1 MNESGQVY
9 NYNKLRTIRTLT
21 DIISQCIVAFAFSA
35 FVILGLTNKPDSYII
50 ATLLMAVPVII
61 TYAARKNIH
70 KNFLFMLIH
79 AALLITAIIIGNG
92 DAESTAY
99 FVSVLAV
106 CIRSVSIRVANA
118 RKTEYM
124 NEPLYG
130 NQFAD
135 VTQEDK
141 KAALQAGERMS
152 PLYCLVMVAGSLY
165 GGSAGNRL
173 LVNYETVLFVLFVLL
188 AFLANQ
194 LKELNSLFISNAGKS
209 EFPAERITGINMIMV
224 MVVSGLMILGM
235 ILFYSG
241 DYGNIFTLIGSG
253 FVAVVR
259 IVLKLFLRLIREK
272 EEVSTMPEDSVNPV
286 TDDDVVKGDNDLAF
300 TDNPVMSALFT
311 AFAIVLVIALV
322 VFIVY
327 MIIRYA
333 KNFKKSQDNNGD
345 EIEFIGNDRR
355 TEARI
360 KRRQRAEEAK
370 NMPVNMQY
378 RKAFRKAAIKSSKAA
393 RDSDGKSLENMQPQ
407 DITINRI
414 TDDAD
419 AADRITASYEKARYS
434 DKNISKEELEFMLD
448 FIKNDKYNKRT

>member
-1 MNESGQVY
+1 MGSEMC
-9 NYNKLRTIRTLT
+9 IR
-21 DIISQCIVAFAFSA
+21 DR
-35 FVILGLTNKPDSYII
+35 
-50 ATLLMAVPVII
+50 LMAVPVII

-235 ILFYSG
+235 VLFYSG

-286 TDDDVVKGDNDLAF
+286 TDDDVAKGDNDLAF

-448 FIKNDKYNKRT
+448 FIKNDKYNKHT

>member
-1 MNESGQVY
+1 
-9 NYNKLRTIRTLT
+9 
-21 DIISQCIVAFAFSA
+21 
-35 FVILGLTNKPDSYII
+35 
-50 ATLLMAVPVII
+50 
-61 TYAARKNIH
+61 
-70 KNFLFMLIH
+70 
-79 AALLITAIIIGNG
+79 
-92 DAESTAY
+92 
-99 FVSVLAV
+99 
-106 CIRSVSIRVANA
+106 
-118 RKTEYM
+118 
-124 NEPLYG
+124 
-130 NQFAD
+130 
-135 VTQEDK
+135 
-141 KAALQAGERMS
+141 
-152 PLYCLVMVAGSLY
+152 MVAGSLY

-259 IVLKLFLRLIREK
+259 IVLKLLLRLIREK

-414 TDDAD
+414 TNDAD

>member
-1 MNESGQVY
+1 MNELGYVY
-9 NYNKLRTIRTLT
+9 NYSKLRTIRTLT
-21 DIISQCIVAFAFSA
+21 DIISQCLVAFAFSA
-35 FVILGLTNKPDSYII
+35 FIILGITKKSDSYII
-50 ATLLMAVPVII
+50 VTLLMAVPVVI
-61 TYAARKNIH
+61 TYAARKHIR
-70 KNFLFMLIH
+70 KMLPFMLVH
-79 AALLITAIIIGNG
+79 GVLLIIAVLPGKG

-106 CIRSVSIRVANA
+106 CIRSVSIKAANA

-241 DYGNIFTLIGSG
+241 DYGNIFTLIGSS

-414 TDDAD
+414 TNDAD

>member
-9 NYNKLRTIRTLT
+9 NYNKLRTIRTLA

-35 FVILGLTNKPDSYII
+35 FVILGLTNKSDSYII

-61 TYAARKNIH
+61 TYAARKNIY

-141 KAALQAGERMS
+141 KAAPQAGERMS

-173 LVNYETVLFVLFVLL
+173 LVNYEIVLFVLFVLL

-253 FVAVVR
+253 FAAVIRMV
-259 IVLKLFLRLIREK
+259 IKLFLRLIREK
-272 EEVSTMPEDSVNPV
+272 EEVSTIPEDSVDPV

-333 KNFKKSQDNNGD
+333 KNFKKSQDDNGD

-419 AADRITASYEKARYS
+419 AADRITESYEKARYS

>member
-9 NYNKLRTIRTLT
+9 DYNKLRTIRTLT
-21 DIISQCIVAFAFSA
+21 DIISQCLAAIAFSA
-35 FVILGLTNKPDSYII
+35 FVILGLTKKPDSYII
-50 ATLLMAVPVII
+50 ITLLMAVPVIV
-61 TYAARKNIH
+61 TYAARKHIR
-70 KNFLFMLIH
+70 KMLPFMLVH
-79 AALLITAIIIGNG
+79 GVLLIIAVLLGKG

-106 CIRSVSIRVANA
+106 CIRSVSIKAANA

-135 VTQEDK
+135 VNQDEK
-141 KAALQAGERMS
+141 KAVLQAGEKMS
-152 PLYCLVMVAGSLY
+152 PLYCVIMVAGSLC
-165 GGSAGNRL
+165 GGSTGNRF
-173 LVNYETVLFVLFVLL
+173 LVNYEAVLFVLFILIV
-188 AFLANQ
+188 FLANQ
-194 LKELNSLFISNAGKS
+194 LKELNSLFVSNAGKS

-235 ILFYSG
+235 LLFYSG

-253 FVAVVR
+253 FAAVIR

-272 EEVSTMPEDSVNPV
+272 EEVSTMPDESVNPV
-286 TDDDVVKGDNDLAF
+286 SDDDVVSGDNDLAF

-311 AFAIVLVIALV
+311 AFAIVFVIALV
-322 VFIVY
+322 AFIIYLIVK
-327 MIIRYA
+327 YA
-333 KNFKKSQDNNGD
+333 KNFKKAQDENGD
-345 EIEFIGNDRR
+345 EVEFIGRDRR

-378 RKAFRKAAIKSSKAA
+378 RKAFRKAAIKASKSAKDTDNTA
-393 RDSDGKSLENMQPQ
+393 LENMQPQ
-407 DITINRI
+407 DITRNRI
-414 TDDAD
+414 TADAE

-448 FIKNDKYNKRT
+448 FVKNDKYNKRT

>member
-1 MNESGQVY
+1 MNESGRVY
-9 NYNKLRTIRTLT
+9 DYSKLRTIRTLT
-21 DIISQCIVAFAFSA
+21 DIISQCLVVFAFSA
-35 FVILGLTNKPDSYII
+35 FVILGLTKKSDSYII
-50 ATLLMAVPVII
+50 VTLLMAVPVII
-61 TYAARKNIH
+61 TYAARKHVH

-79 AALLITAIIIGNG
+79 AALLITAIILGNG

-99 FVSVLAV
+99 FVCVLAV
-106 CIRSVSIRVANA
+106 CIRSLSIKVANS

-135 VTQEDK
+135 VTQDEK

-152 PLYCLVMVAGSLY
+152 PLYCLIMVAGSLY

-173 LVNYETVLFVLFVLL
+173 LINYEAVLFVLFILL

-194 LKELNSLFISNAGKS
+194 LKELDSLFVSNAGKS

-253 FVAVVR
+253 FAYVIR
-259 IVLKLFLRLIREK
+259 IVMKLFLRLIREK
-272 EEVSTMPEDSVNPV
+272 EEVSTMPDDSVNPV
-286 TDDDVVKGDNDLAF
+286 TDDDVVKGESDLAF

-311 AFAIVLVIALV
+311 AFAIVIIIALV
-322 VFIVY
+322 AFIVY

-333 KNFKKSQDNNGD
+333 KNFKKSHDNNGD
-345 EIEFIGNDRR
+345 EVEFIGNDRR
-355 TEARI
+355 TEVRI
-360 KRRQRAEEAK
+360 KRHQRAEEAR

-378 RKAFRKAAIKSSKAA
+378 RKAFRKAAIKASKSAKDTDNA
-393 RDSDGKSLENMQPQ
+393 ELENMQPQ
-407 DITINRI
+407 DITRNRI
-414 TDDAD
+414 TNDAD
-419 AADRITASYEKARYS
+419 AADRITTSYEKARYS

-448 FIKNDKYNKRT
+448 FVKNDKYNKRT

>member
-35 FVILGLTNKPDSYII
+35 FVILGLTNKSDSYII

-61 TYAARKNIH
+61 TYAARKNIY

-152 PLYCLVMVAGSLY
+152 PL
-165 GGSAGNRL
+165 
-173 LVNYETVLFVLFVLL
+173 VNYEIVLFVLFVLL

-253 FVAVVR
+253 FAAVIRMVM
-259 IVLKLFLRLIREK
+259 KLFLRLIREK
-272 EEVSTMPEDSVNPV
+272 EEVSTIPEDSVNPV

-419 AADRITASYEKARYS
+419 AADRITESYEKARYS

-448 FIKNDKYNKRT
+448 FIKNDKYNRRT

>member
-9 NYNKLRTIRTLT
+9 DYNKLRTIRTLT
-21 DIISQCIVAFAFSA
+21 DIISQCLAAIAFSA
-35 FVILGLTNKPDSYII
+35 FVILGLTKKPDSYII
-50 ATLLMAVPVII
+50 ITLLMAVPVIV
-61 TYAARKNIH
+61 TYAARKH
-70 KNFLFMLIH
+70 TRKMLPFMLVH
-79 AALLITAIIIGNG
+79 GVLLIIAVVLGKG

-99 FVSVLAV
+99 FVSVLAI
-106 CIRSVSIRVANA
+106 CIRSVSIKAANA

-130 NQFAD
+130 SQFVDANQD
-135 VTQEDK
+135 EK
-141 KAALQAGERMS
+141 KAVLQAGEKMS
-152 PLYCLVMVAGSLY
+152 PLYCVIMVAGSLC
-165 GGSAGNRL
+165 GGSTGNIF
-173 LVNYETVLFVLFVLL
+173 LVNYEAVLFVLFILIV
-188 AFLANQ
+188 FLANQ

-235 ILFYSG
+235 LLFYSG

-253 FVAVVR
+253 FAAVIR

-272 EEVSTMPEDSVNPV
+272 EEAYTMPDESVNPV
-286 TDDDVVKGDNDLAF
+286 SDDVVSGDNDLAF

-311 AFAIVLVIALV
+311 AFAIVFVIVLMA
-322 VFIVY
+322 FIIYLIVK
-327 MIIRYA
+327 YA
-333 KNFKKSQDNNGD
+333 KNFKKAQDENGD
-345 EIEFIGNDRR
+345 EVEFIGRDRR

-360 KRRQRAEEAK
+360 KRHQRTEEAK

-378 RKAFRKAAIKSSKAA
+378 RKAFRKAAIKASKSAKA
-393 RDSDGKSLENMQPQ
+393 TDNTALENMQPQ
-407 DITINRI
+407 DITRNRI
-414 TDDAD
+414 TVDAE

-448 FIKNDKYNKRT
+448 FVKNDKYNRRT

>member
-1 MNESGQVY
+1 
-9 NYNKLRTIRTLT
+9 
-21 DIISQCIVAFAFSA
+21 
-35 FVILGLTNKPDSYII
+35 
-50 ATLLMAVPVII
+50 
-61 TYAARKNIH
+61 
-70 KNFLFMLIH
+70 
-79 AALLITAIIIGNG
+79 
-92 DAESTAY
+92 
-99 FVSVLAV
+99 
-106 CIRSVSIRVANA
+106 
-118 RKTEYM
+118 
-124 NEPLYG
+124 
-130 NQFAD
+130 
-135 VTQEDK
+135 
-141 KAALQAGERMS
+141 
-152 PLYCLVMVAGSLY
+152 MVAGSLY

-286 TDDDVVKGDNDLAF
+286 TDDDVVNGDNDLAF

-378 RKAFRKAAIKSSKAA
+378 RKAFRKAAIKSSKAV